1 MVKLKSLYIE
11 KYKNLSPL
19 TIDFEA
25 GNGLTMLVGNNG
37 SGKSNVLEAIS
48 GIFHDLFKGKDS
60 RKIKCDYKLVYT
72 LNEVNCKI
80 ERTDGFLRCYGPKF
94 KRREYFIEE
103 NAPNNIIGLY
113 SGEED
118 RLWTSFYESYYKAY
132 IKRIKTNQHQ
142 ERMRLMLI
150 NKYYWNVA
158 LLTLLLS
165 KNETLKPFIENDL
178 SITSI
183 AKIELRFNFKYFDD
197 INELLKTFIDRI
209 NPDHKS
215 KIEYSL
221 EDLRNNIFYS
231 VLTDENGDI
240 LVDEHENKLL
250 AENGVTDTEVFQ
262 NLTQAYMPKNEK
274 IIRDIIIRI
283 DDDITVEQLSEGEK
297 KLILVKTVLEILSDE
312 KTLVLMD
319 EPDAHLHEIRKKNL
333 YSMMGEYPNRQIV
346 IATHSPT
353 FIDVADLNQI
363 KMLKLND
370 SGKAML
376 YEEEKLEA
384 IRKLTGSRINAFL
397 ERPILYCEGTET
409 SVESILYPLLFPNY
423 KIVPAGGHEEVIYL
437 TKTYNR
443 TFGDTTHYAIGII
456 DWDYKTEAQI
466 SALKNEKIYA
476 LKVVEV
482 ENVLMDLVLLEAAK
496 NEFCAEEDC
505 LEKAKQ
511 SLFNDCRKHKAY
523 QATKYTSNNIVSQ
536 IKSGISPEGGSIEKI
551 KQRIQD
557 VCDIT
562 KVDSLYNERVQC
574 LDEYLREGKFENLVS
589 IYDFGHNIDRF
600 LNAVVNNYQ
609 SRILKL
615 IERRTDLQESI
626 KLKYYSEIK

>member
-48 GIFHDLFKGKDS
+48 GIFHDIFKGKDS

-353 FIDVADLNQI
+353 FIDVADQNQI